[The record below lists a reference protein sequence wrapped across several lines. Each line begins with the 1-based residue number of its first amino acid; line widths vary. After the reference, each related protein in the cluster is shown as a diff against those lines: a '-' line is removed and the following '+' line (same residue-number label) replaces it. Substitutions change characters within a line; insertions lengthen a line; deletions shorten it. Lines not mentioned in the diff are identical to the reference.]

1 MKTKTYDFREFM
13 RREHE
18 AVKPPTLSL
27 VPLAVAPFVPG
38 TVFAAEQSIEEKMM
52 TAFDPLLQL
61 IQGAAY
67 PIALA
72 VVLGGAIFVIIGN
85 SDRGFSMI
93 SKASMGYVLIS
104 VLPMIFDV
112 LASVMRGVA
121 KT

>member
-1 MKTKTYDFREFM
+1 MKVKTYDFKDFM
-13 RREHE
+13 KREHE
-18 AVKPPTLSL
+18 MNNKVPVVSL
-27 VPLAVAPFVPG
+27 IPLATAPFVP
-38 TVFAAEQSIEEKMM
+38 TSVFAEASIQEKMM

-67 PIALA
+67 PIALS
-72 VVLGGAIFVIIGN
+72 VVLAGAIFVIIGN

-112 LASVMRGVA
+112 LAGVMKGVV
-121 KT
+121 

>member
-1 MKTKTYDFREFM
+1 MRVKTYDFKEFM
-13 RREHE
+13 RAEHE
-18 AVKPPTLSL
+18 VVKPPTLSL
-27 VPLAVAPFVPG
+27 VPLAAAPFIPG
-38 TVFAAEQSIEEKMM
+38 NVFAEQSIEEKMM
-52 TAFDPLLQL
+52 GAFDPLLQL

>member
-1 MKTKTYDFREFM
+1 MKTKTYDFKTFIRK
-13 RREHE
+13 EHKKQNR
-18 AVKPPTLSL
+18 KPTVELI
-27 VPLAVAPFVPG
+27 PLAIAPFMPA
-38 TVFAAEQSIEEKMM
+38 TASAETDIKGQMM

-112 LASVMRGVA
+112 LAGVMENVS
-121 KT
+121 

>member
-1 MKTKTYDFREFM
+1 MKTKTYDFKSFIRK
-13 RREHE
+13 EHKKQ
-18 AVKPPTLSL
+18 VKAPTLSL
-27 VPLAVAPFVPG
+27 IPLAVAPLIPSAA
-38 TVFAAEQSIEEKMM
+38 FAQEATIQTKMM

-72 VVLGGAIFVIIGN
+72 VVLGGAIFIILGN

-93 SKASMGYVLIS
+93 TKASMGYVLIS

-112 LASVMRGVA
+112 LADVMAGVV
-121 KT
+121 

>member
-1 MKTKTYDFREFM
+1 MRTKTYDFREFM
-13 RREHE
+13 RHEHLGNTK
-18 AVKPPTLSL
+18 APTISL
-27 VPLAVAPFVPG
+27 IPLAAAPLIPAK
-38 TVFAAEQSIEEKMM
+38 VFAEPSIQAKMM

-72 VVLGGAIFVIIGN
+72 VVLGGAIFVIIGK
-85 SDRGFSMI
+85 SDQGFDMI

-112 LASVMRGVA
+112 LASVMDGVA
-121 KT
+121 S